1 MTAQR
6 DLEPYGIQVTT
17 TRRLCFATNAPPM
30 NKVVFNIAGPEKVS
44 IAVMDTGVLI
54 FDFSNSIDYSGG
66 AVSEYKL
73 DFGNNVP
80 ASAQKQMQ
88 TRSNIRDRRAIYVN
102 AFLSCF
108 NSVIQS
114 NQLTPPMTQENYI
127 LVRASERGMELHCAT
142 SPAPLHP
149 ISYVSEPV
157 SHKMLS
163 EVMRLSI
170 EAHLRAPDVFY
181 DLLEM
186 LYRAAF
192 QCTQHDFQGSL
203 ALSWVV
209 IEKAQN
215 ALWRTFV
222 TAGYKNVNPNTNVG
236 GDRKKTLLTDHNYT
250 AAIKS
255 QILSLSG
262 IYNDQ
267 ELEDIDGV
275 RKARNKLMHNLLRVD
290 SKGAMGAATCAM
302 SMASKVL
309 GECIYFQI
317 SPRSWDKL

>member
-6 DLEPYGIQVTT
+6 DLEPYGVQATT
-17 TRRLCFATNAPPM
+17 TLRLCFATNDPPM
-30 NKVVFNIAGPEKVS
+30 NRVVFNIAGPESVS

-54 FDFSNSIDYSGG
+54 FDFSHSVSHSGG

-73 DFGNNVP
+73 DHGNNVP
-80 ASAQKQMQ
+80 TIAQKQIQ
-88 TRSNIRDRRAIYVN
+88 ARNNIRDRRAIYVN

-114 NQLTPPMTQENYI
+114 NRLTPPMTQENYI
-127 LVRASERGMELHCAT
+127 LVRASDRGMELHCAT
-142 SPAPLHP
+142 SPALLHP
-149 ISYVSEPV
+149 ISYMVEPV
-157 SHKMLS
+157 SHEMLA

-170 EAHLRAPDVFY
+170 EAYLRAPDIFY

-203 ALSWVV
+203 VLSWVV

-215 ALWRTFV
+215 ALWKNFIT
-222 TAGYKNVNPNTNVG
+222 TGYKNVNPNTNIG
-236 GDRKKTLLTDHNYT
+236 GHRRDILLTDHNYT

-262 IYNDQ
+262 LYNDQ
-267 ELEDIDGV
+267 ELKSIDDV
-275 RKARNKLMHNLLRVD
+275 RKARNKLMHNLSRVD
-290 SKGAMGAATCAM
+290 LIGAMNATTCAM

-309 GECIYFQI
+309 GERIYFQV
-317 SPRSWDKL
+317 SPTSWDKL